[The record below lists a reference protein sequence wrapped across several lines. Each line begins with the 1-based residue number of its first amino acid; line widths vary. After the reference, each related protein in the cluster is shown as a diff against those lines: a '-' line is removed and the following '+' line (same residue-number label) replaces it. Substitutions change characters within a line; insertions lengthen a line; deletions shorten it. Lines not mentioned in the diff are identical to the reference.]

1 MQYVPLDYH
10 DDVAHWLDN
19 YRSCRRV
26 LEEICEINFELL
38 RRRERLE

>member
-1 MQYVPLDYH
+1 MQYVPVDYH
-10 DDVAHWLDN
+10 DDVAQWLDN
-19 YRSCRRV
+19 YRQCRRI